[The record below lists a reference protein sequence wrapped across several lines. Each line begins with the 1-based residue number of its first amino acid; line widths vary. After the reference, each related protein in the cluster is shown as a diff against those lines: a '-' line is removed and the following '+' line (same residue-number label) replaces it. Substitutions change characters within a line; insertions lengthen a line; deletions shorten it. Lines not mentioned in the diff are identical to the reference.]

1 MKKLVALLIDWP
13 QHIGEAIGWVG
24 PLAARVTVGWVFF
37 SSGWSHLHDPGF
49 VDTFADT
56 GIPWPDLLLP
66 LSSWVEL
73 VGVAMTLAGLCTRI
87 VAVPLAINMLVAIRA
102 VLWDRVDTLGDFLI
116 LDETAYFVIF
126 VWLAAAGAGAL
137 SLDHL
142 LQRFAAPTDGT
153 SRALAP

>member
-1 MKKLVALLIDWP
+1 
-13 QHIGEAIGWVG
+13 
-24 PLAARVTVGWVFF
+24 
-37 SSGWSHLHDPGF
+37 
-49 VDTFADT
+49 
-56 GIPWPDLLLP
+56 
-66 LSSWVEL
+66 
-73 VGVAMTLAGLCTRI
+73 LCTRI